1 MTDGD
6 VSCIAPA
13 AKCMFIDHLQTS
25 HARIVLE
32 TATKPTRFARI
43 GQGANPLH
51 PPDTKCPLNVRKWSE
66 NVMFLAFWLRSVFR
80 APTTCTFEHY
90 FQKCWCVLNIL
101 TTKRVHLWTSQ
112 LTVLRTWCVLHLLT
126 SKCAWGRTACTFS
139 TSQLPKM
146 LRTRHF
152 LHFEL
157 PNVLCATTV
166 CTFSSLIW
174 SHGFAPA
181 ALASLLFYPPEPQN
195 THQCFA
201 TFLNLFAR
209 PDLFSSFLFSLPTFP
224 FASVHFFESLTSKF
238 PSTSSIYNKTGFQSY
253 LLALALKTTDTS
265 MAWAR
270 GLAYHPFFSGIR
282 ENWGHHCQH
291 CHTAKERTRIAVLTP
306 SLPTPD
312 VVSCTQQRHNRH
324 VI

>member
-1 MTDGD
+1 MSDGD

-13 AKCMFIDHLQTS
+13 AKCMFIDPLQTS

-51 PPDTKCPLNVRKWSE
+51 PPATKCPLNVRKWSE

-101 TTKRVHLWTSQ
+101 TSKRALRHKGVHLWTSQ

-126 SKCAWGRTACTFS
+126 SKCAWGRMACTFS

-152 LHFEL
+152 FTLWTSK
-157 PNVLCATTV
+157 CALRHNGV
-166 CTFSSLIW
+166 HVFISHLITW
-174 SHGFAPA
+174 LRTRRVS
-181 ALASLLFYPPEPQN
+181 EP
-195 THQCFA
+195 
-201 TFLNLFAR
+201 TFLPSGAPKHTPVFR
-209 PDLFSSFLFSLPTFP
+209 YFS
-224 FASVHFFESLTSKF
+224 
-238 PSTSSIYNKTGFQSY
+238 
-253 LLALALKTTDTS
+253 
-265 MAWAR
+265 
-270 GLAYHPFFSGIR
+270 
-282 ENWGHHCQH
+282 
-291 CHTAKERTRIAVLTP
+291 
-306 SLPTPD
+306 
-312 VVSCTQQRHNRH
+312 
-324 VI
+324 